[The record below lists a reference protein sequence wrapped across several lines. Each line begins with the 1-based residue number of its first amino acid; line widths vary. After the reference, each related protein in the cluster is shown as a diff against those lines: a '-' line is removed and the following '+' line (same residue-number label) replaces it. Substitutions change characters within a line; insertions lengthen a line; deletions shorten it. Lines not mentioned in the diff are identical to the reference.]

1 MLFCI
6 TINCFYYTP
15 NAVTLRE
22 FDEKNL
28 AEAYKPLNSNE
39 TAKETM
45 WPQDI
50 KNGLYLVPS
59 GQSIGIKLKSDG
71 LMVVGY
77 HLVQT
82 QDGEVSPADKTIRLG
97 DNILTINDE
106 EIKEIND
113 VDRITNKFGPENKPL
128 KITYMRDDKKFE
140 CSITPAYN
148 ITTKSYQLGI
158 YVRNIAS
165 GIGTLT
171 FYEPTHGVYGALGH
185 AIADVDTNKLVTVGE
200 GRIFQSKITSIEKG
214 ESGDPGEK
222 KGFFIQEGK
231 LVGDIW
237 KNTSA
242 GIFGQMHNLPKPM
255 ASNNRALPV
264 GLAAEITE
272 GDAQI
277 MTVVAGDRVE
287 LFDIKIEEI
296 SLTKAKTKGLV
307 IKVTDPRL
315 LSKTGGIVQGMSGSP
330 IIQNNKLIG
339 AVTHVLVN
347 DPTSGYGI
355 FIESML
361 KEAGLPTGS
370 K

>member
-1 MLFCI
+1 MPKNLKKLFMLFCI

-113 VDRITNKFGPENKPL
+113 VDRITKKFGPENKPL

-185 AIADVDTNKLVTVGE
+185 AIADVDTNKL
-200 GRIFQSKITSIEKG
+200 
-214 ESGDPGEK
+214 
-222 KGFFIQEGK
+222 
-231 LVGDIW
+231 
-237 KNTSA
+237 
-242 GIFGQMHNLPKPM
+242 
-255 ASNNRALPV
+255 
-264 GLAAEITE
+264 
-272 GDAQI
+272 
-277 MTVVAGDRVE
+277 
-287 LFDIKIEEI
+287 
-296 SLTKAKTKGLV
+296 
-307 IKVTDPRL
+307 
-315 LSKTGGIVQGMSGSP
+315 
-330 IIQNNKLIG
+330 
-339 AVTHVLVN
+339 
-347 DPTSGYGI
+347 
-355 FIESML
+355 
-361 KEAGLPTGS
+361 
-370 K
+370 